1 MVWGAGVD
9 RLLLG
14 AHQEAHDGPH
24 FGAVH
29 HLLSRP
35 EEKPAA
41 ARTRTF
47 SVASSSVVLVFES
60 DFDEVPAE

>member
-1 MVWGAGVD
+1 MVWGMGVD

-29 HLLSRP
+29 HLLLKP
-35 EEKPAA
+35 EKSATAP
-41 ARTRTF
+41 THTS
-47 SVASSSVVLVFES
+47 SVASSSVVLAFEPKC
-60 DFDEVPAE
+60 DEVPAE